1 MFTRHYGLTGL
12 AIFWGS
18 IVLVGCGINRHPVT
32 GAPHNHSRTVNASP
46 PTTPSSRPISSS
58 PSSTSS
64 PFTPSSPST
73 ALPSALPSWSSSTHA
88 ESAILYTH
96 QQQSFIMQAAQ
107 SIGLPA
113 VAVPM
118 RGFGSQYQYTQRILM
133 SGGGSMLVIQYS
145 NFSVQE
151 VTRPILT
158 GRTVLRTVPLTILGS
173 SVTGTWNQAASASG
187 GAPPLTFH
195 SHGMYYLIQGSRDI
209 SQTQVSTIAESL
221 TKL

>member
-1 MFTRHYGLTGL
+1 MFTRQYGIIST

-18 IVLVGCGINRHPVT
+18 IVLVGCGTNRHPVT
-32 GAPHNHSRTVNASP
+32 GAPHNQSRTVNPSP
-46 PTTPSSRPISSS
+46 PITPSSRPVSSS
-58 PSSTSS
+58 PSSPSS
-64 PFTPSSPST
+64 PLPSSPST
-73 ALPSALPSWSSSTHA
+73 ALPSALPSWSSNTHA

-145 NFSVQE
+145 NFKCSGVY
-151 VTRPILT
+151 
-158 GRTVLRTVPLTILGS
+158 
-173 SVTGTWNQAASASG
+173 QANTDRSPG
-187 GAPPLTFH
+187 LKDGAPHDIGFFAYRDVESTR
-195 SHGMYYLIQGSRDI
+195 SRKWGRAAFNF
-209 SQTQVSTIAESL
+209 S
-221 TKL
+221 